1 MDVFESVPEVKFR
14 EKVQRF
20 AREYVA
26 PVAQKVEEGMFPRDI
41 LQKLGEQHLL
51 GTAFS
56 KSDGG
61 VGLGWSFEV
70 IVAEEISAV
79 SAATEMARLASG
91 ALYAAPLAYFASKA
105 QKHRFLRPVL
115 AGDKVGALALTEPGA
130 GSDAGSI
137 KTHAERR
144 GEVFVLNGEKR
155 FITNGG
161 VADFLFV
168 FAVTNPGK
176 PPKSGVSALV
186 VPRDSE
192 GVQTVKTYG
201 LLGMHGANV
210 VHLRFRNVRVPEE
223 NVVGG
228 LHRGFPILLDELDR
242 ERPAVAAGMLG
253 IARSA
258 FESAVDYSSKREQ
271 FGRPIREFE
280 GVSFKL
286 ADMLVKLEASR
297 LLILK
302 AARFLDEGKLAPLE
316 GAIAKL
322 FATESAFEITHQALQ
337 VHGGIGYTKDLPIER
352 YFRDARFMMI
362 GGGTSEI
369 MRFLIQREIYKKRG
383 RRSS

>member
-1 MDVFESVPEVKFR
+1 MDVFESVPEAKFR
-14 EKVQRF
+14 EKVRRF
-20 AREYVA
+20 AREHVA
-26 PVAQKVEEGMFPRDI
+26 PVAQKVEEGMFPLEI

-56 KSDGG
+56 KTDGG

-105 QKHRFLRPVL
+105 QKHKFLRPVL
-115 AGDKVGALALTEPGA
+115 AGNKVGALALTEPGA

-144 GEVFVLNGEKR
+144 GQGFVLNGEKR

-168 FAVTNPGK
+168 FAVTNPAK

-186 VPRDSE
+186 VPRDSQ

-210 VHLRFRNVRVPEE
+210 VHLRFRNVDVPDE

-258 FESAVDYSSKREQ
+258 FESAVEYSSKREQ
-271 FGRPIREFE
+271 FGRPIKEFE

-302 AARFLDEGKLAPLE
+302 VARLLDEGKLARLE
-316 GAIAKL
+316 GAVAKL

-369 MRFLIQREIYKKRG
+369 MRFLIQREIYKKRMAW
-383 RRSS
+383 SS

>member
-1 MDVFESVPEVKFR
+1 MDILESGPEAKFR
-14 EKVQRF
+14 EKVKRF
-20 AREYVA
+20 TREHVA
-26 PVAQKVEEGMFPRDI
+26 PAAQRVEEGWFPRDI
-41 LQKLGEQHLL
+41 LRKLGEQKLL
-51 GTAFS
+51 GVAFS
-56 KSDGG
+56 KTDGG

-91 ALYAAPLAYFASKA
+91 ALYAAPLAYFANRQ
-105 QKHRFLRPVL
+105 QKQEFLRPVL
-115 AGDKVGALALTEPGA
+115 AGKKVGALALTEPSA

-137 KTHAERR
+137 KTHAERQ
-144 GEVFVLNGEKR
+144 GHDLVLNGEKR

-168 FAVTNPGK
+168 FAVTDPRK
-176 PPKSGVSALV
+176 PPQSGVSALV

-192 GVQTVKTYG
+192 GVQVVRTYG
-201 LLGMHGANV
+201 LLGMRGANV
-210 VHLRFRNVRVPEE
+210 VHLRFRNVRVPEA

-258 FESAVDYSSKREQ
+258 FESAVDYASKRVQ
-271 FGRPIREFE
+271 FGRAIKEFE

-286 ADMLVKLEASR
+286 SDMVVKLEAAR

-302 AARFLDEGKLAPLE
+302 AARSLDDGNLARLE
-316 GAIAKL
+316 GAVAKL

-337 VHGGIGYTKDLPIER
+337 VYGGIGYTKDLPIER

-369 MRFLIQREIYKKRG
+369 MRFLIQREIYKRRG
-383 RRSS
+383 RS

>member
-1 MDVFESVPEVKFR
+1 MDLFESTPEAKFR
-14 EKVQRF
+14 KRVQSF
-20 AREYVA
+20 AKEHVA
-26 PVAQKVEEGMFPRDI
+26 PVAEKVEEGWFPREV
-41 LQKLGEQHLL
+41 LRKLGEQQLL
-51 GTAFS
+51 GVAFS

-61 VGLGWSFEV
+61 LGLGWSFEV

-79 SAATEMARLASG
+79 SGATEMARLASG
-91 ALYAAPLAYFASKA
+91 ALYAAPLAHFASRP
-105 QKHRFLRPVL
+105 QKRRFLRPVL
-115 AGDKVGALALTEPGA
+115 AGEKVGALALTEPGA
-130 GSDAGSI
+130 GSDAASI

-144 GEVFVLNGEKR
+144 GQNFVLNGEKR

-168 FAVTNPGK
+168 FAVTEPRK

-186 VPRDSE
+186 VPREFE
-192 GVQTVKTYG
+192 GVQVVKTYG
-201 LLGMHGANV
+201 LLGMRGANV

-223 NVVGG
+223 NIVGG

-258 FESAVDYSSKREQ
+258 FESTVDYSSKRQQ
-271 FGRPIREFE
+271 FGRPIKEFE

-286 ADMLVKLEASR
+286 SDMLVRLEASR
-297 LLILK
+297 LLIVK
-302 AARFLDEGKLAPLE
+302 AARLLDEGKLARLE
-316 GAIAKL
+316 GATAKL

-369 MRFLIQREIYKKRG
+369 MRFLIQREIYRERS